1 MGKQV
6 AARFFIIVL
15 VLPVI
20 RGYRYRYRYRYRRL
34 WFLMADKIFSQMI
47 VP

>member
-6 AARFFIIVL
+6 AARFIKKL

-20 RGYRYRYRYRYRRL
+20 RGYRYRYRRL
-34 WFLMADKIFSQMI
+34 WFLMADKNFSQI
-47 VP
+47 